1 MNTDNLC
8 MGCMA
13 EKSSAPLCPHCG
25 WEEGT
30 PQESSQQLPPRT
42 LLNNRYYIGRVL
54 GQGGFGIT
62 YLGIDTYL
70 DIKLAIKEY
79 FPRELVSRET
89 GTQQVSIHSGTYEDQ
104 YNYALEKFLL
114 EARTLARFEG
124 HPNIISVR
132 DFFKTNGTAYLVMV
146 YLEGTTLKNYLDH
159 RGLALSYPDALAI
172 MIPVLDA
179 LRAIHA
185 EGVLH
190 RDISPDNIFIT
201 RTGRV
206 VLIDFG
212 AARQAIGEREKHLSV
227 VLKPGYAPE
236 EQYRSRGSQ
245 GPWTDIYAVAATF
258 YRSITGRM
266 PPESLDR
273 LESDSLVPPGQLGV
287 EIEAGEELV
296 LLKALAVRAENR
308 YQSVVEFQE
317 ALWAIGFSEYASGK
331 REETTWSEAGL
342 SPAQREETQ
351 AHAATGIPY
360 ESFQGTAEDPAYLQ
374 ELPPV
379 TPQNQYP
386 SPVPWQQMPPALGI
400 RIGRAPDN
408 NIVLE
413 DATVSRYH
421 ALIYPRLDR
430 WYIADR
436 GSTHGTFVDG
446 KQVAEEQE
454 LIPGS
459 TIQLSGA
466 KLYFD
471 GRCLFSEQGELLHT
485 LTELLSSTAHKGEQG
500 NRLAAAAPGHPSR
513 SQSPR
518 RKVFL
523 FIAGLL
529 VFLVL
534 ALAVVLSRGDGTS
547 LPETPGKVY
556 FNAAHGEDSEVTGTA
571 GDTRHDALINGSSEE
586 KGTVF
591 GTIDFN
597 GGVYTGELRNGMPHG
612 YGTLVYPQ
620 QILPGK
626 IQHGDRKYEGEW
638 KDGRKHG
645 EGTMSYPEGMVRK
658 GIWENDVFTGR

>member
-1 MNTDNLC
+1 MNTDHLC

-42 LLNNRYYIGRVL
+42 LLNNRYYIGKVL

-70 DIKLAIKEY
+70 DIKLAVKEY

-146 YLEGTTLKNYLDH
+146 YLEGTTLKNFLDH

-179 LRAIHA
+179 LRAVHA

-236 EQYRSRGSQ
+236 EQYRSRGNQ

-258 YRSITGRM
+258 YRTITGRM

-273 LESDSLVPPGQLGV
+273 LEDDPLVSPGQLGV
-287 EIEAGEELV
+287 EIEAGEETV

-317 ALWAIGFSEYASGK
+317 ALWATGFSEYASGK
-331 REETTWSEAGL
+331 REGTTWSEAES

-351 AHAATGIPY
+351 AHAATGIPS
-360 ESFQGTAEDPAYLQ
+360 EPFQGTAEDPAYFQ

-379 TPQNQYP
+379 TPQNHYP
-386 SPVPWQQMPPALGI
+386 SPVPGQQVPPALGI

-421 ALIYPRLDR
+421 ALVFTRLGR

-466 KLYFD
+466 TLYFD

-485 LTELLSSTAHKGEQG
+485 LTELLSSPVHKGEQG
-500 NRLAAAAPGHPSR
+500 FRPAAIGTGYPSS
-513 SQSPR
+513 SQTPR

-523 FIAGLL
+523 LIAGLL
-529 VFLVL
+529 GFLVL
-534 ALAVVLSRGDGTS
+534 ALAMVLSWGDGTS
-547 LPETPGKVY
+547 LPETPGKAY
-556 FNAAHGEDSEVTGTA
+556 FNAVHGEDSEITGTA
-571 GDTRHDALINGSSEE
+571 GDASDDALIKGNGEE

-591 GTIDFN
+591 GTIEID
-597 GGVYTGELRNGMPHG
+597 GGVYTGELRNGVPHG

-638 KDGRKHG
+638 KDGKKHG